1 MIRRTESRFLLLG
14 KPRLQP
20 WPSQTFRGELGFSPW
35 GLHLFPGLTALVI
48 ALALAAPTASAERTT
63 ISVPNIGRVSLDF
76 KPAREG
82 TRGFASIEISSAGH
96 KVRFTPKTPIARI
109 PSNREEI
116 LSSGLPSS
124 VPGLSVDPS
133 RLFFRGQFMS
143 DSEPHTLLFF
153 VSEGYASNA
162 SPLFVVGFTYM
173 GEPYKVLQLD
183 KFDMIAFHQA
193 SDNTAL
199 IIGKQSLSEVMAG
212 DGGNGSKAP
221 YATTYD
227 PYSVYIVHVEG
238 TADYSLAASK
248 LYNQQHYV
256 WAGPRSRED
265 YAVLYNLPGHPKP
278 MGAPASRIEALLGN
292 PKAPKTQ

>member
-1 MIRRTESRFLLLG
+1 MKS
-14 KPRLQP
+14 
-20 WPSQTFRGELGFSPW
+20 GFSPW
-35 GLHLFPGLTALVI
+35 GTHLIPQLAALTTM
-48 ALALAAPTASAERTT
+48 LALASLAAFAQHAS
-63 ISVPNIGRVSLDF
+63 ISVPTVGAVSLEF
-76 KPAREG
+76 KPALADP
-82 TRGFASIEISSAGH
+82 RGFASIEISSAGH
-96 KVRFTPKTPIARI
+96 KVRFTPRTPIARI
-109 PSNREEI
+109 PSNREEA

-124 VPGLSVDPS
+124 VPGLGVDPS

-183 KFDMIAFHQA
+183 KLDIIAFHQA

-256 WAGPRSRED
+256 WAGPHSRED

-292 PKAPKTQ
+292 AKAPKTQ